1 MNGTGKGGK
10 SISSFAIAFELVEAC
25 GSRGKNNTIA
35 FMRFASC
42 FFYGCLKRT
51 AHLALHDIPPCFL
64 KHFSAMP
71 NKIDLSHTFRQ
82 TIRRQHRIIPLRQSP
97 RNQSHPG
104 DRPFR
109 RRS

>member
-1 MNGTGKGGK
+1 MNCTGKGGK
-10 SISSFAIAFELVEAC
+10 SISPFAIAFELVEAC

-64 KHFSAMP
+64 KHVSAMS
-71 NKIDLSHTFRQ
+71 NKIYLGNTVGKR
-82 TIRRQHRIIPLRQSP
+82 IRRHT
-97 RNQSHPG
+97 
-104 DRPFR
+104 
-109 RRS
+109 